1 MVDGPSFKHG
11 AETFE
16 ALVAPT
22 SQRSDLGWTYD
33 TLSFA
38 ANQPA
43 LIQCEPREFK
53 DCVVSQ
59 DLARGAL
66 AVIFV
71 RHGRSIAN
79 ERETIVKDESLGP
92 EFRVIPNHKFPLAD
106 VGIEQARAT
115 GRYLADMARQGLI
128 PPIDNVIYSPFK
140 RTQQTLQC
148 VIEGAKEY
156 CREKGV
162 SLSDVFQHGE
172 ATRAE
177 QWLGVRERSW
187 ANFQGLHP
195 EKQELEYEARVEEP
209 FEWVPHGDRSGETI
223 GDVSFRASEFL
234 EAMHRSEFRGKV
246 VLVITHGEFM
256 NAAELVIRRQDPF
269 SEGFKES
276 FERGIPNCGIMMVS
290 RTAFSPRMSAPQEP
304 LAGFEQELRAVPYEL
319 SGSEGETFSDWA
331 RPAWTKLI
339 KETRTSLGEF
349 RATPVEDNVGEF
361 VEQVRA
367 KGIGQG
373 VVTSKV

>member
-1 MVDGPSFKHG
+1 
-11 AETFE
+11 
-16 ALVAPT
+16 L
-22 SQRSDLGWTYD
+22 SQCG
-33 TLSFA
+33 
-38 ANQPA
+38 
-43 LIQCEPREFK
+43 PREFK
-53 DCVVSQ
+53 ERVTSHE
-59 DLARGAL
+59 LARGAL

-79 ERETIVKDESLGP
+79 ERETIVTDESLVA
-92 EFRVIPNHKFPLAD
+92 EFRAIPNHKFPLAD

-140 RTQQTLQC
+140 RTQQTLGH

-156 CREKGV
+156 CRENTV
-162 SLSDVFQHGE
+162 SLSEVFQHGE

-195 EKQELEYEARVEEP
+195 EKQEEEYEARVKEP

-234 EAMHRSEFRGKV
+234 QAMHRPEFRGKV

-269 SEGFKES
+269 SAGFRES
-276 FERGIPNCGIMMVS
+276 FEKGIPNCGIMMVS
-290 RTAFSPRMSAPQEP
+290 RVAFSPQMTVPLAS
-304 LAGFEQELRAVPYEL
+304 LAGFQQELRVVPYEL
-319 SGSEGETFSDWA
+319 YGSEEQKFSDWA
-331 RPAWTKLI
+331 RPSWRQLI
-339 KETRTSLGEF
+339 KETRTSLGDF
-349 RATPVEDNVGEF
+349 RATPVEPHVEEF
-361 VEQVRA
+361 VEQARA

-373 VVTSKV
+373 VFTSKV